1 MKKYEQPITEIVEVD
16 LSSSTL
22 DGTYDIA
29 SLQHEKNQI
38 GGDDDN
44 INIDELPTNSVS
56 LWDE

>member
-1 MKKYEQPITEIVEVD
+1 MKKYEQPITEIVIVD

-38 GGDDDN
+38 GGDDDDDSVFIPSN
-44 INIDELPTNSVS
+44 SIN
-56 LWDE
+56 LWDD

>member
-29 SLQHEKNQI
+29 SQQHENNEI
-38 GGDDDN
+38 GGDDDSVVMPSN
-44 INIDELPTNSVS
+44 SIN
-56 LWDE
+56 LWDD